1 MQTRVRVD
9 YITTFAPA
17 NKQLSLL
24 SKRPRFDHFPAG
36 GHTRRTIFRMYFATF
51 FRRPITWI
59 FLCLLVL
66 STQSVSRAQDP
77 DDEVIRTE
85 TSLVQL
91 NIGVVD
97 KQGHPITSL
106 TRNDFTVYEDGIKQ
120 TIQRFEPVEAPFSL
134 VLLLDMSGST
144 INFRQQLKLASQRF
158 LDALAPDDRVS
169 VVQFDTKV
177 KTLIGFNTDRRK
189 TAYAIDI
196 ANGKGETRFYE
207 ALRYA
212 LRELDK
218 EGKRRKAI
226 VVLTDGLD
234 TEMRGV
240 DRRNL
245 VNVQTDE
252 QAIATVKEKGT
263 PELNQILA
271 FADRLGVS
279 IFPLALPSG
288 DPKRLPIQDPNI
300 TGIYTAARL
309 RLQALSDR
317 TGGRLNEINKLEQ
330 MALLYREVA
339 ASIRTLY
346 TLSYQ
351 ANNDRT
357 RGKWHEIRIEVPNQD
372 LTARTKPGYFG
383 R

>member
-1 MQTRVRVD
+1 
-9 YITTFAPA
+9 
-17 NKQLSLL
+17 
-24 SKRPRFDHFPAG
+24 
-36 GHTRRTIFRMYFATF
+36 MYFTNF
-51 FRRPITWI
+51 LRPAKTWI
-59 FLCLLVL
+59 LICLLVF
-66 STQSVSRAQDP
+66 SAAAYAQDP
-77 DDEVIRTE
+77 DDDVIRTD

-97 KQGHPITSL
+97 KQGRPITSL
-106 TRNDFTVYEDGIKQ
+106 TKGDFAVYEDGVKQ

-134 VLLLDMSGST
+134 VLMLDMSGST

-158 LDALAPDDRVS
+158 LDALAPEDRVS
-169 VVQFDTKV
+169 VIQFDSRI
-177 KTLIGFNTDRRK
+177 KTLIGFSTDRLK
-189 TAYAIDI
+189 TAYAIEI
-196 ANGKGETRFYE
+196 ANGKGETHLYE

-240 DRRNL
+240 DRRAL
-245 VNVQTDE
+245 VNVQTDQE
-252 QAIATVKEKGT
+252 AIAAVKAKGT
-263 PELNQILA
+263 PELNQVLA
-271 FADRLGVS
+271 LADRQGVS

-288 DPKRLPIQDPNI
+288 DPKRLPLQDPNI
-300 TGIYTAARL
+300 TGIYAAARQ
-309 RLQALSDR
+309 RLQALADR
-317 TGGRLNEINKLEQ
+317 TGGRLNEINRLEY

-346 TLSYQ
+346 TLAYQ
-351 ANNDRT
+351 ANSEHI
-357 RGKWHEIRIEVPNQD
+357 RGKWHEIRIETQYSD
-372 LTARTKPGYFG
+372 LTARTKPGYFN